1 MEISIDLTDIKILAA
16 LQADACLQNT
26 ELAKKL
32 GMAPSAVLERVKKL
46 ELKGIIQAYNTRIN
60 PEVLDLKL
68 LAFVFIKTSEGPGNV
83 AVAKQL
89 VKIPDV
95 LELHHIAGE
104 DCYLMKVR
112 SKDPL
117 SLIHFMR
124 EKMSKIPGILST
136 KTTIVLETLKED
148 NYLPIPKPT
157 EWKKHSP

>member
-1 MEISIDLTDIKILAA
+1 MEISIDITDIKILAA

>member
-1 MEISIDLTDIKILAA
+1 MEISIDITDIKILAA

-26 ELAKKL
+26 ELAKRL

-46 ELKGIIQAYNTRIN
+46 EQKGIIQAYTTRIN
-60 PEVLDLKL
+60 PDILDLKL

-83 AVAKQL
+83 AVAKHL
-89 VKIPDV
+89 VKIPEV

-112 SKDPL
+112 AKDPI

-124 EKMSKIPGILST
+124 EKMSKISGILST

-157 EWKKHSP
+157 AWKKH